1 MTLGGFTVG
10 TTRYLVRR
18 AGHDDLGEL
27 VAMLADDA
35 LGAGR
40 EHAPSAA
47 YGSAFERIDADPNQL
62 LACLTTDPDGK
73 VVGTLQLTVIAGLSR
88 GGALRGQIEA
98 VRVRSEFRGMGIGTP
113 FMQWA
118 VDELRRRGC
127 VIAQLTTDR
136 SRVDAHRFYE
146 RLGFVDSHRGF
157 KLAL

>member
-1 MTLGGFTVG
+1 MTHGGFTVG
-10 TTRYLVRR
+10 DVRYVVRR
-18 AGHDDLGEL
+18 ARRDDLAEL
-27 VAMLADDA
+27 VAMLADDP
-35 LGAGR
+35 LGAAR

-62 LACLTTDPDGK
+62 LACLTTDPDGR

-98 VRVRSEFRGMGIGTP
+98 VRVHSEHRGRGVGTP
-113 FMQWA
+113 FLQWA
-118 VDELRRRGC
+118 VEELRLRGC
-127 VIAQLTTDR
+127 VMAQLTTDR

-146 RLGFVDSHRGF
+146 RLGFVDSHRGL